1 VKFLCEQ
8 CKAKYQIADEKI
20 AGKTVRMKCRKC
32 GHQIEV
38 RAAVTETSVNTK
50 PPPADHADPDP
61 TVAQASPPISS
72 QPRSQARPPATA
84 RMGPLATSL
93 ASARPPPRPGSPG
106 GGALAGA
113 FQKQV
118 EGKPE
123 ESAASFDLSELSASD
138 EWYVAINGVPV
149 GPIRI
154 AEVRRKAALGAVTE
168 ESLVWQEGL
177 EEWRPVRAFAE
188 LSAAVREAATTG
200 RASLLTPAPPE
211 ASRSSAVPPAAGGVR
226 PSPPRAGGGVPP
238 RAPMRAPAPS
248 GATLIGP
255 STTAA
260 GLTANAPR
268 TAAAA
273 DQAARSGGLGQA
285 DAFGRAQGAPATAR
299 SNVVPI
305 TSRLATAEK
314 IEDHTVPYLG
324 PPVAPMVA
332 GDPFAAPAVPAIAP
346 APTVGSSPFVAALG
360 ASAAGNVPRP
370 SIFGPEGSPRRATPW
385 IAIAMIVLAA
395 AFGITAAIAIFFR
408 PNPTQPTP
416 VVIQMSGTP
425 ALPAPPTTAAPT
437 STDTATAP
445 VASTSSSSTKPGPI
459 AANANTTAK
468 PGATAT
474 PTARGPGVDLSGL
487 TGQRSDPTP
496 TDNGGG
502 SSAAPGQCLSE
513 GQVQSVISQHYA
525 GIKRACWE
533 RSGSTKSA
541 ANISVSLTVSPGG
554 DATGVSASGDDPVI
568 ANCIA
573 SDVRS
578 WHFAGGGCAQ
588 RVNIPFHFVRQ

>member
-1 VKFLCEQ
+1 MKFLCEQ

-50 PPPADHADPDP
+50 PPPADPDP
-61 TVAQASPPISS
+61 TVAQASPPLAR
-72 QPRSQARPPATA
+72 QPYSEAKPATA

-93 ASARPPPRPGSPG
+93 ASARPPPRPGADRGAPG

-113 FQKQV
+113 FQRQV
-118 EGKPE
+118 EARQE
-123 ESAASFDLSELSASD
+123 DAAASFDLSELSASD

-168 ESLVWQEGL
+168 DSLVWQEGL

-200 RASLLTPAPPE
+200 RASLLTPPPE
-211 ASRSSAVPPAAGGVR
+211 AVRPSQAPPAAGGGVR

-238 RAPMRAPAPS
+238 RSPMRAPAPS

-255 STTAA
+255 STAA
-260 GLTANAPR
+260 AALTANAPR
-268 TAAAA
+268 TAASA
-273 DQAARSGGLGQA
+273 GGIPPQG
-285 DAFGRAQGAPATAR
+285 DPHGRAQGSPATTR

-305 TSRLATAEK
+305 TSRLATAERL
-314 IEDHTVPYLG
+314 EDHTVPYLG
-324 PPVAPMVA
+324 PPIAPLVA
-332 GDPFAAPAVPAIAP
+332 GDPFAAPAVPAAAP
-346 APTVGSSPFVAALG
+346 QPIGSSPYVAALG
-360 ASAAGNVPRP
+360 AGVAGNVARP
-370 SIFGPEGSPRRATPW
+370 SLFGPDAAPRRATPW

-408 PNPTQPTP
+408 PSPAQPTP

-425 ALPAPPTTAAPT
+425 ALPAPPATTAPA
-437 STDTATAP
+437 STDSAGP
-445 VASTSSSSTKPGPI
+445 VASTSSSSTKPGPL
-459 AANANTTAK
+459 AANLGGTAK
-468 PGATAT
+468 PGATGT
-474 PTARGPGVDLSGL
+474 TTAAHGPGVDLSGL
-487 TGQRSDPTP
+487 TGQRNDPSLG
-496 TDNGGG
+496 DNGGA
-502 SSAAPGQCLSE
+502 SAAAPGQCLSE
-513 GQVQSVISQHYA
+513 GQVQTVISQHYA
-525 GIKRACWE
+525 GIKRSCWE

-554 DATGVSASGDDPVI
+554 DATAVSAAGDDPVI

-578 WHFAGGGCAQ
+578 WHFAGGGCSQ